1 MEWSKSFCCCHLS
14 LCCCHQGYV
23 SLVMKWFQNKAR
35 TVTVKFVRQLNL
47 SWNAEVG
54 SFRHLLS
61 RTPWWCTSLPSTLF
75 YKNQKLKA
83 RSFHMYI
90 DCYDISSPEMLAN
103 ILQGYSEKVRLKFM
117 VMAQQLR
124 KTYQDHK
131 HTVKVGET
139 GNSVDTVERG
149 KQVLVTRGYS
159 LEDLKMTFAR
169 VSAKSLRWNSLT
181 FPRLFPDFFLLF
193 PDSPSTF
200 YKLFPCIYPLKIR
213 NFWNVSKFWYFFFN
227 LLFLKKD
234 FLISLKFPDF
244 SLTFH

>member
-1 MEWSKSFCCCHLS
+1 
-14 LCCCHQGYV
+14 
-23 SLVMKWFQNKAR
+23 
-35 TVTVKFVRQLNL
+35 
-47 SWNAEVG
+47 
-54 SFRHLLS
+54 
-61 RTPWWCTSLPSTLF
+61 
-75 YKNQKLKA
+75 
-83 RSFHMYI
+83 MYI

-149 KQVLVTRGYS
+149 KQVLVARGYS

-181 FPRLFPDFFLLF
+181 FPRLSPEFSPVF
-193 PDSPSTF
+193 PDSTSIF
-200 YKLFPCIYPLKIR
+200 
-213 NFWNVSKFWYFFFN
+213 
-227 LLFLKKD
+227 
-234 FLISLKFPDF
+234 FLIYALLN
-244 SLTFH
+244 LTFIVPKYHRRYKDECLPYLSSYIQVHLSITMSTLTYK